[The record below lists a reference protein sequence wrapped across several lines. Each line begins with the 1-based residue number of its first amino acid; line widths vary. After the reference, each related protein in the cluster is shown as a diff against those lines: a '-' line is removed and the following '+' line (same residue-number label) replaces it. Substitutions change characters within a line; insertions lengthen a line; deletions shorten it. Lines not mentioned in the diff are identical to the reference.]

1 VRPGRRIPIV
11 RQLELSDCGAAC
23 LAMALAHHG
32 RPTGLEELRAATG
45 TGRGGVDAAGL
56 VEAAARYGLHA
67 RGVRVELD
75 ALDHLPRGSILHWE
89 LSHFVVLDRVRRDGS
104 ADVLDPAV
112 GRYRASRER
121 LSKAFTGVAI
131 VVEPAADFTRARG
144 AKPRSVWRYVG
155 PLLLGTRLL
164 PRIVAVSLLIQVLA
178 LAVPVMT
185 GVVVDR
191 VVPAGDRDL
200 LVVLVAGLS
209 AMIGFHFLTSFVR
222 AHLLLHLRA
231 HLDLR
236 ISTGFISH
244 LVRLPPS
251 FFLRRSAGDLMMR
264 LNSNATVREILTTTA
279 MSTVL
284 DGAFVSLYLVV
295 IALES
300 PLMAL
305 VVGALGAVQVAAL
318 LVTQSRNRRL
328 MSESLQAQSRA
339 QSYLVQVLAGIE
351 TLKALGAEQRAV
363 ERWSHLFVDEVNAS
377 LARGRLSAAVDSL
390 LGSLRT
396 GSPLLVL
403 GVGAA
408 LVLDGQLTLGTMLAV
423 SALAAGLLT
432 PLSALVG
439 TGLQAQLLGSY
450 MERINDVLD
459 TPLEQEPGA
468 GAAVER
474 LTGRIAVD
482 RVRFAYEAGPEVL
495 RDVSLEI
502 EPGETVAIVGRSGSG
517 KSTLAHVLA
526 GLYEPTAG
534 RVLYDG
540 RDLRELDV
548 VSVRRRI
555 GMVPQHPYLF
565 GTTIRE
571 NITLAAPAATLD
583 DVEKAARLAAIHD
596 DIAAM
601 PLGYDTVLA
610 DAGASLSGGQ
620 RQRLALA
627 RALVHRPAI
636 LILDEATSALDSA
649 TEAQVYENLRGLDVT
664 KIAIAHRVT
673 TIAHADVIVVMRDGA
688 FAERGTHEELMAAG
702 GEYALLVAA
711 VGQVDQQDQRD

>member
-1 VRPGRRIPIV
+1 MTAVRRRIPVV

-32 RPTGLEELRAATG
+32 RPVGLDEMRRATG
-45 TGRGGVDAAGL
+45 TGRDGVAASGI

-67 RGVRVELD
+67 RGVRAGIETIR
-75 ALDHLPRGSILHWE
+75 HLPRGSILHWE

-104 ADVLDPAV
+104 VDVLDPAV
-112 GRYRASRER
+112 GRYRVEPER
-121 LSKAFTGVAI
+121 LSQAFTGVAI
-131 VVEPAADFTRARG
+131 VFEPARDFTKSKG
-144 AKPRSVWRYVG
+144 SKPRSVWRYVG
-155 PLLLGTRLL
+155 PLLLRTRLL
-164 PRIVAVSLLIQVLA
+164 PRIVFVSLLIQILA

-191 VVPAGDRDL
+191 VVPAGDREL
-200 LVVLVAGLS
+200 LAVLVAGLS
-209 AMIGFHFLTSFVR
+209 AMVVFHLLTSFVR

-264 LNSNATVREILTTTA
+264 LNSNATIREILTTTA

-300 PLMAL
+300 PTMAA
-305 VVGALGAVQVAAL
+305 VVAALGVVQVTTL
-318 LVTQSRNRRL
+318 LVTQRRNRRL

-351 TLKALGAEQRAV
+351 TLKALGAEHRAV

-377 LARGRLSAAVDSL
+377 LARGRLSAGVDSV

-396 GSPLLVL
+396 GSPLIVL

-459 TPLEQEPGA
+459 TPPEQEAGA
-468 GAAVER
+468 GE
-474 LTGRIAVD
+474 AVD
-482 RVRFAYEAGPEVL
+482 ALGGRVEAEAIRFAYESGPDVL
-495 RDVSLEI
+495 DDVSLAVAS
-502 EPGETVAIVGRSGSG
+502 GTTVAIVGRSGSG

-526 GLYEPTAG
+526 GLYPPAAG

-548 VSVRRRI
+548 LSVRRRI

-571 NITLAAPAATLD
+571 NITLAAPQATMD
-583 DVEKAARLAAIHD
+583 EVEEAARLAAIHD
-596 DIAAM
+596 DIARM
-601 PLGYDTVLA
+601 PLRYETVLA

-627 RALVHRPAI
+627 RALIHRPAI

-649 TEAQVYENLRGLDVT
+649 TETQVYENLRTLDVT
-664 KIAIAHRVT
+664 KIVIAHRVS
-673 TIAHADVIVVMRDGA
+673 TIARADVIVVMRDGA
-688 FAERGTHEELMAAG
+688 FAEQGTHDELVAAD
-702 GEYALLVAA
+702 GEYALLLAA
-711 VGQVDQQDQRD
+711 GERT

>member
-1 VRPGRRIPIV
+1 MRRRIPIV

-23 LAMALAHHG
+23 LAMALALHG
-32 RPTGLEELRAATG
+32 RPTRLDDVREATG
-45 TGRGGVDAAGL
+45 TGRGGVDAARL
-56 VEAAARYGLHA
+56 VEAAQRYGLHA
-67 RGVRVELD
+67 RGVRAELD
-75 ALDHLPRGSILHWE
+75 ALKHLPRGSILHWE

-104 ADVLDPAV
+104 VDVLDPAV
-112 GRYRASRER
+112 GRYRVSRER
-121 LSKAFTGVAI
+121 LSQAFTGVAI
-131 VVEPAADFTRARG
+131 VLEPAPDFTKSKG
-144 AKPRSVWRYVG
+144 DKPRSVWRYVG
-155 PLLLGTRLL
+155 PLLMQTRLL
-164 PRIVAVSLLIQVLA
+164 PRIVAVSLLVQIPA

-200 LVVLVAGLS
+200 LLVLVLGLG
-209 AMIGFHFLTSFVR
+209 AMIVFHFLASFVR
-222 AHLLLHLRA
+222 AHLLVHLRA

-244 LVRLPPS
+244 LVRLPPA

-264 LNSNATVREILTTTA
+264 LNSNATIREILTTTA

-284 DGAFVSLYLVV
+284 DGTLVTLYLVV

-305 VVGALGAVQVAAL
+305 VVAVLGAIQVTTL

-351 TLKALGAEQRAV
+351 TLKALGAEHRAV
-363 ERWSHLFVDEVNAS
+363 ERWSHLFVDEVNTA
-377 LARGRLSAAVDSL
+377 LARGRLSAGVDSV
-390 LGSLRT
+390 LGSLRI
-396 GSPLLVL
+396 GSPLLIL

-423 SALAAGLLT
+423 SALSAALLT

-459 TPLEQEPGA
+459 TPPEQEAGA
-468 GAAVER
+468 GEQVDA
-474 LTGRIAVD
+474 LSGRIEADGVS
-482 RVRFAYEAGPEVL
+482 FAYESGPEVV
-495 RDVSLEI
+495 REISLEI
-502 EPGETVAIVGRSGSG
+502 EPRTTVAIVGRSGSG

-526 GLYEPTAG
+526 GLYPPTRG

-540 RDLRELDV
+540 RDLKELDV
-548 VSVRRRI
+548 LSVRRKI
-555 GMVPQHPYLF
+555 GVVPQHPYLF
-565 GTTIRE
+565 GTTIRD
-571 NITLAAPAATLD
+571 NLTLASPGSSMD
-583 DVEKAARLAAIHD
+583 EVEEAARIAAIHD
-596 DIAAM
+596 DIERM
-601 PLGYDTVLA
+601 PLGYETVLA
-610 DAGASLSGGQ
+610 DGGASLSGGQ

-627 RALVHRPAI
+627 RALIHGPAI

-649 TEAQVYENLRGLDVT
+649 TEAQVYENLRSLDMT
-664 KIAIAHRVT
+664 KIVIAHRVT
-673 TIAHADVIVVMRDGA
+673 TIGHADVIVVMRDGA
-688 FAERGTHEELMAAG
+688 FTERGTHEELVAAD
-702 GEYALLVAA
+702 GEYALLLAA
-711 VGQVDQQDQRD
+711 GERT

>member
-1 VRPGRRIPIV
+1 MTAVRGRIPVV

-23 LAMALAHHG
+23 LAMTLAHHG
-32 RPTGLEELRAATG
+32 RPVGLDEMRRATG
-45 TGRGGVDAAGL
+45 TGRGGVAAAAM
-56 VEAAARYGLHA
+56 VEAAGRYGLHA
-67 RGVRVELD
+67 RGVRVGID
-75 ALDHLPRGSILHWE
+75 ALGHLPRGSILHWE

-104 ADVLDPAV
+104 IDVLDPAV
-112 GRYRASRER
+112 GRYRVEPQR
-121 LSKAFTGVAI
+121 LSQAFTGVAL
-131 VVEPAADFTRARG
+131 VFEPTQDFTTSKG
-144 AKPRSVWRYVG
+144 SKPRSVWRYVG
-155 PLLLGTRLL
+155 PLLLRTRLL
-164 PRIVAVSLLIQVLA
+164 PRIVLVSLLIQILA

-191 VVPAGDRDL
+191 VVPAGDLDL
-200 LVVLVAGLS
+200 LAVLVAGLG
-209 AMIGFHFLTSFVR
+209 AMVVFHFLTSFVR

-231 HLDLR
+231 HLDLQ

-264 LNSNATVREILTTTA
+264 LNSNATIREILTTTA

-284 DGAFVSLYLVV
+284 DGAFVSLYLIV
-295 IALES
+295 IAFQS
-300 PLMAL
+300 PTMA
-305 VVGALGAVQVAAL
+305 VVVAALGVIQVATL
-318 LVTQSRNRRL
+318 LVTQRRNHRL

-351 TLKALGAEQRAV
+351 TLKALGAEHRAV

-377 LARGRLSAAVDSL
+377 LARGRLSAAVDSV

-396 GSPLLVL
+396 GSPLIVL

-459 TPLEQEPGA
+459 TPPEQEAGA
-468 GAAVER
+468 GEPVDALSGRVEVE
-474 LTGRIAVD
+474 GIG
-482 RVRFAYEAGPEVL
+482 FAYESGPDVL
-495 RDVSLEI
+495 DDVSLAV
-502 EPGETVAIVGRSGSG
+502 EPATTLAIVGRSGSG

-526 GLYEPTAG
+526 GLYPPTRG

-548 VSVRRRI
+548 LSVRRKI

-571 NITLAAPAATLD
+571 NITLAAPDATMD
-583 DVEKAARLAAIHD
+583 EVEEAARLAAIHD
-596 DIAAM
+596 DVVRM
-601 PLGYDTVLA
+601 PLGYETVLA
-610 DAGASLSGGQ
+610 DGGASLSGGQ

-649 TEAQVYENLRGLDVT
+649 TETQVYENLRTIDVT
-664 KIAIAHRVT
+664 KVVIAHRVS
-673 TIAHADVIVVMRDGA
+673 TIARADVIVVMRDGV
-688 FAERGTHEELMAAG
+688 FAEQGTHDELVAAD
-702 GEYALLVAA
+702 GEYALLLAA
-711 VGQVDQQDQRD
+711 GEQA